1 MPESDSQNMITNLL
15 ADNHH
20 PGGTGPPEACE
31 LRLVQVALSS
41 LNTLNNA
48 IKGNLAG
55 RSPLA
60 GGLLHS
66 FAETAE
72 ATAKRFRIN
81 RQRSS
86 GRERTLCQHPSLTGG
101 CHASL
106 YGSKKIVFAVLLAR
120 PAPGG
125 LNLLLRPRVTL
136 SMK

>member
-1 MPESDSQNMITNLL
+1 MPESDGQNMIADLL

-20 PGGTGPPEACE
+20 PGGTGPPEARE
-31 LRLVQVALSS
+31 LRLVQGALSS
-41 LNTLNNA
+41 LNTPNNA
-48 IKGNLAG
+48 IKGNPAG

-66 FAETAE
+66 FSETAE
-72 ATAKRFRIN
+72 ATAKRFCIN
-81 RQRSS
+81 RQPSS

-106 YGSKKIVFAVLLAR
+106 YGSKKTVFAVLLAR
-120 PAPGG
+120 NAPGG

-136 SMK
+136 STK